1 MILCCGEALIDM
13 VPADLDG
20 RMVFLPCPGGSP
32 YNTAIA
38 IGRLG
43 APVCF
48 LGRLSGDFFGE
59 MLIERLN
66 RNMVG
71 TDLIIRSDQ
80 NSSLALVKLEQ
91 GREPQYIFYTED
103 TADRSF
109 SPGDLPRRLPPE
121 LRCILFGSIAMTME
135 PAASTIEALIQGEGA
150 RSDGPVIS
158 MDPNIRPFMIPHR
171 EAYVKRF
178 EGWLASAVIVKISQ
192 ADFDF
197 IYPNLGPEKA
207 LQKVIA
213 SGPRLAV
220 VTLGQEGALALLRRN
235 DGALVRAKAPVIEV
249 PVVDTIG
256 AGDTFHGGLLSWL
269 ELRGKMSRKALGE
282 LTEEELHA
290 ALLFANKAASLVCT
304 RRGAEP
310 PSMAEVEA
318 LSPGN
323 TGNVR

>member
-20 RMVFLPCPGGSP
+20 RTVFLPCPGGSP

-48 LGRLSGDFFGE
+48 LGRLSRDFFGE
-59 MLIERLN
+59 MLIERLKQN
-66 RNMVG
+66 KVG
-71 TDLIIRSDQ
+71 TELIIRSDQ
-80 NSSLALVKLEQ
+80 NSSLALVKLEP
-91 GREPQYIFYTED
+91 GREPQYLFYTED

-109 SPGDLPRRLPPE
+109 SPGDIPPQLPPE

-135 PAASTIEALIQGEGA
+135 PVASTIEALIRRESARTEG
-150 RSDGPVIS
+150 PLIS
-158 MDPNIRPFMIPHR
+158 VDPNVRPFMIPHR
-171 EAYVKRF
+171 EAYAKRF
-178 EGWLASAVIVKISQ
+178 EGWLALAAIVKISQ

-197 IYPNLGPEKA
+197 IYPNLGLEKS
-207 LQKVIA
+207 LQRVID
-213 SGPRLAV
+213 SGPRMVV

-235 DGALVRAKAPVIEV
+235 DGALVRVSAPVIEV

-256 AGDTFHGGLLSWL
+256 AGDTFHGALLSWL
-269 ELRGKMSRKALGE
+269 ELGGKMSPQALGE
-282 LTEEELHA
+282 LTEEELYG
-290 ALLFANKAASLVCT
+290 ALLFANKAASLVCA

-318 LSPGN
+318 LSPG
-323 TGNVR
+323 GE